1 MSISPNASTS
11 RLVLKGVIIAVLAT
25 AAGIWSARLV
35 LQRPVVEDELAATR
49 FPVARTVQ
57 PFALIDHNHEV
68 FDNAALQQRWS
79 FVFFGYTYCPD
90 VCPTTLSVLNSI
102 AQRLQ
107 DVDEDEDIRFVMVTV
122 DPQRDTP
129 ERLAEFV
136 TYFNGDF
143 LGVTGSDQALEQLT
157 SQLGI
162 LYNRVESEPGSENYL
177 VAHTAAVFLF
187 DPDGRYH
194 AEFTPPLSA
203 ENIASDFRKMLQA
216 TR

>member
-1 MSISPNASTS
+1 MLTPKTSS
-11 RLVLKGVIIAVLAT
+11 RLRPILKGLIIAILAT
-25 AAGIWSARLV
+25 AAGVWSARLV
-35 LQRPVVEDELAATR
+35 LHKPMPEDELSATR
-49 FPVARTVQ
+49 FPVSRDVP
-57 PFALIDHNHEV
+57 PFELLDHNNRV
-68 FDNAALQQRWS
+68 FDNAALEQRWS

-107 DVDEDEDIRFVMVTV
+107 DVDADIRFVMVTV
-122 DPQRDTP
+122 DPERDTP

-157 SQLGI
+157 RPLGI
-162 LYNRVESEPGSENYL
+162 LYQRVQPEAGSESYL
-177 VAHTAAVFLF
+177 VDHTAAVFLF

-194 AEFTPPLSA
+194 AVFSPPLSA
-203 ENIASDFRKMLQA
+203 EKIAGDFRTMLQDY
-216 TR
+216 

>member
-1 MSISPNASTS
+1 MTTPRNSSTP
-11 RLVLKGVIIAVLAT
+11 RLILKGVIIAVLAT

-49 FPVARTVQ
+49 FPVARAVQ
-57 PFALIDHNHEV
+57 PFELVDHKHEV
-68 FDNAALQQRWS
+68 FDNEALQQRWS
-79 FVFFGYTYCPD
+79 FLFFGYTYCPD

-107 DVDEDEDIRFVMVTV
+107 DVDQDIRFVMVTV

-129 ERLAEFV
+129 ERLAEYV

-143 LGVTGSDQALEQLT
+143 LGVTGSDEALEQLT

-162 LYNRVESEPGSENYL
+162 LYNRVESESGSENYL
-177 VAHTAAVFLF
+177 VDHTAAVFLF

-194 AEFTPPLSA
+194 AVFTPPLSA
-203 ENIASDFRKMLQA
+203 ENIAGDFRKMLQA
-216 TR
+216 TQ